1 MAQRVPLDPDKG
13 IPDLVSQLA
22 ADSKLLLKNEVRL
35 AKLETK
41 ESVGRASRGALWLA
55 VAFAFGVVAIVAFT
69 LFLSTLIGRLAGA
82 HYWVGAIV
90 TGVLELALGFWLV
103 KRGFRDF
110 AKAPYSMPET
120 RATLTLSRD

>member
-1 MAQRVPLDPDKG
+1 MAQSVPTDPDKG

-22 ADSKLLLKNEVRL
+22 SDSRRLLKNEVQL
-35 AKLETK
+35 ARLETK
-41 ESVGRASRGALWLA
+41 ESVGRASRGALWMA
-55 VAFAFGVVAIVAFT
+55 VAFAFVVVATVAFT
-69 LFLSTLIGRLAGA
+69 LFLATLIGRLVNG

-90 TGVLELALGFWLV
+90 TGALELGLGFWLV

-120 RATLTLSRD
+120 RSTLTLSRD

>member
-1 MAQRVPLDPDKG
+1 VAERATLDPDKG

-22 ADSKLLLKNEVRL
+22 SDSKRLLKNELRL
-35 AKLETK
+35 AKLETR

-55 VAFAFGVVAIVAFT
+55 VAFAFVVVAIVAFT
-69 LFLSTLIGRLAGA
+69 LFLATLIGRLVGA
-82 HYWVGAIV
+82 HYWVGAVI

-103 KRGFRDF
+103 KRGFKDF

-120 RATLTLSRD
+120 RATLTLSGD